1 VSEEQFDTNEAREA
15 VRNFDDARAGSHSET
30 IAGVKVAV
38 RLSKAIDEIERLR
51 ARLDA
56 VTSHDLEERFVLE
69 QTTRNQERVIRE
81 LSEAL
86 AQAQEENK
94 ALRIRLDI
102 EETQGR
108 RERYQNEDHYP
119 YDLRQRIVELERD
132 VERLKDRMGG
142 RL

>member
-1 VSEEQFDTNEAREA
+1 MSEEQFDTNEAREA

-81 LSEAL
+81 LSDALTRLEAL
-86 AQAQEENK
+86 EA
-94 ALRIRLDI
+94 RL
-102 EETQGR
+102 EGFEYTTGQ
-108 RERYQNEDHYP
+108 QLSSHEDYIN
-119 YDLRQRIVELERD
+119 DLWRKVT
-132 VERLKDRMGG
+132 
-142 RL
+142 